1 MGRSL
6 QRLIVTRP
14 RAQAAAWVKSLD
26 ELGIDAQ
33 ALPLIG
39 IGALPDPAPLRAA
52 WQTLAQR
59 ALAVFVSPNAVQ
71 HFFAQ
76 RPAGLEWPA
85 GVPAASPGPGTT
97 AALRAQGL
105 PEALLVEPAPD
116 ALSFDSEALWAQL
129 CSRPWQGTRVLVVRG
144 ADGRDA
150 GEPGDV
156 GPAEH
161 ADAAADAPDPASAP
175 ATAPNTTNTTNAGH
189 GRDWLAAQ
197 LRGQGAEVEYLAAY
211 CRQAP
216 MPTPAEGALLEQALR
231 RPGEHVWLFSSSE
244 AIAALHQLAPGADW
258 SAARA
263 LASHPRIAER
273 ARAAGFGAVGEV
285 APSPAAVA
293 AALGRTAGT
302 AS

>member
-14 RAQAAAWVKSLD
+14 RAQAAAWVTSLR

-116 ALSFDSEALWAQL
+116 APSFDSEALWAQL
-129 CSRPWQGTRVLVVRG
+129 RSRPWQGARVLVVRG
-144 ADGRDA
+144 ADG

-156 GPAEH
+156 GQAEH
-161 ADAAADAPDPASAP
+161 ADAAAALDPRTAP
-175 ATAPNTTNTTNAGH
+175 AAAPNTTSTTNTGH

-244 AIAALHQLAPGADW
+244 AIAALQQLAPGADW

-285 APSPAAVA
+285 APSPAAAA

-302 AS
+302 VE

>member
-1 MGRSL
+1 MSHIP
-6 QRLIVTRP
+6 QRPIVTRP
-14 RAQAAAWVKSLD
+14 RAQAAAWVAALRDLGLD
-26 ELGIDAQ
+26 AH

-59 ALAVFVSPNAVQ
+59 AMAVFVSPNAVQ

-76 RPAGLEWPA
+76 GPAGLDWPA
-85 GVPAASPGPGTT
+85 GVLAASPGPGTT

-105 PEALLVEPAPD
+105 PRAVLVEPAAD
-116 ALSFDSEALWAQL
+116 APSFDSEALWAQL
-129 CSRPWQGTRVLVVRG
+129 RTRPWHGARVLVVRG
-144 ADGRDA
+144 ADGRDGA
-150 GEPGDV
+150 EAVEPEPTTATTPV
-156 GPAEH
+156 
-161 ADAAADAPDPASAP
+161 AAP
-175 ATAPNTTNTTNAGH
+175 NAGH

-197 LRGQGAEVEYLAAY
+197 LREQGAEVEYIAAY

-244 AIAALHQLAPGADW
+244 AISSLQQLAPGADW

-285 APSPAAVA
+285 APSPEAVA
-293 AALGRTAGT
+293 AALGMRSGTAGAAT
-302 AS
+302 